1 MKKSDWL
8 IALFFMAIGLLC
20 LIVSASYYRTDSFS
34 SGFRIFNSA
43 CIWMAIMGIIIYLIY
58 RFVRFK
64 HGKGKK
70 G

>member
-8 IALFFMAIGLLC
+8 IALFFMVMGLMC
-20 LIVSASYYRTDSFS
+20 LFISASYYRTDLFS
-34 SGFRIFNSA
+34 SGFSISNSA

-64 HGKGKK
+64 
-70 G
+70 